1 MTRKRPKLSQSKGYY
16 LKKLLDLKCCGFIW
30 MRMQTKSIL
39 NRKHTFLVRVVLTV
53 ILLVFSGNCSY
64 SESLRESLR
73 NYFLVK
79 AALQFNEHISNNEWS
94 EAASIAHLYSLTIP
108 ILGIGNAP
116 LTGFKSGNTYS
127 SAREFFAADI
137 IAYTGITKDFGLL
150 FLGNQMIPN
159 DVTDPRLY
167 FNLACLYAIQRD
179 KKEMLHNVAIALRL
193 GQSPKDFLTD
203 SDFDGFKKD
212 PDFIRIV
219 TGRSAAPFS
228 K

>member
-1 MTRKRPKLSQSKGYY
+1 
-16 LKKLLDLKCCGFIW
+16 
-30 MRMQTKSIL
+30 
-39 NRKHTFLVRVVLTV
+39 
-53 ILLVFSGNCSY
+53 
-64 SESLRESLR
+64 
-73 NYFLVK
+73 
-79 AALQFNEHISNNEWS
+79 
-94 EAASIAHLYSLTIP
+94 
-108 ILGIGNAP
+108 
-116 LTGFKSGNTYS
+116 
-127 SAREFFAADI
+127 
-137 IAYTGITKDFGLL
+137 
-150 FLGNQMIPN
+150 MIPN

-193 GQSPKDFLTD
+193 RQSPKDFLTD

>member
-1 MTRKRPKLSQSKGYY
+1 
-16 LKKLLDLKCCGFIW
+16 
-30 MRMQTKSIL
+30 MQTKSIL

-64 SESLRESLR
+64 SESLRENLR
-73 NYFLVK
+73 NYLLVR
-79 AALQFNEHISNNEWS
+79 AALQFNTHLRNNEWS
-94 EAASIAHLYSLTIP
+94 EAASVAHLYSLTIP
-108 ILGIGNAP
+108 ILGIGNTP
-116 LTGFKSGNTYS
+116 LTGFQSGNTYS
-127 SAREFFAADI
+127 SAREFFAADL
-137 IAYTGITKDFGLL
+137 IAYTAITKDFGLL

-179 KKEMLHNVAIALRL
+179 KEEMLHNVAIALRL

>member
-1 MTRKRPKLSQSKGYY
+1 M
-16 LKKLLDLKCCGFIW
+16 
-30 MRMQTKSIL
+30 
-39 NRKHTFLVRVVLTV
+39 VRVVLTV

-127 SAREFFAADI
+127 SAREFFAADL

-219 TGRSAAPFS
+219 TGRSAVPFS